1 MRDVM
6 LGHGTEWTHT
16 SLVRPWRMLSPGKR
30 EGASQR
36 RVKSES
42 GAPKLVATAHHARCD
57 RAEAD
62 EGGWLKQTKAA
73 GWLTAD
79 GPLDECENTVTK
91 RQPQAPLPLVIP
103 LLPPQS
109 FGAQ

>member
-1 MRDVM
+1 MED
-6 LGHGTEWTHT
+6 
-16 SLVRPWRMLSPGKR
+16 LSPGKR

-79 GPLDECENTVTK
+79 GPLDECENTVPK